1 LSTAATYA
9 QRAGNSAEAQNVRGI
24 LALKQGKLAQAREL
38 LKQAAG
44 SGNLDAQANL
54 ETVEAILTAQSQQVL
69 DD

>member
-1 LSTAATYA
+1 
-9 QRAGNSAEAQNVRGI
+9 
-24 LALKQGKLAQAREL
+24 L